1 VPQQTK
7 EQAYIGNLGFIK
19 SLMKRYRLQSA
30 GVVELANRF
39 AKSFGCDDIPVL
51 SPMLVG
57 KMGLR
62 GVPGLVVEGKGLI
75 AGPPPGSAA
84 AGGGARGNGGPR
96 GNNGGGGFR
105 NGSGGGPRPDGRRR
119 QNRAGADSGKQGE
132 EPTRK
137 RPRR

>member
-19 SLMKRYRLQSA
+19 SLMKRYRLQPA

-75 AGPPPGSAA
+75 AGPPPGSAPA
-84 AGGGARGNGGPR
+84 GGARGNGGGR

-105 NGSGGGPRPDGRRR
+105 NGSGGGPRPEGRRR
-119 QNRAGADSGKQGE
+119 QNRTGGDSGKQGE
-132 EPTRK
+132 EPSRK